1 VALGIVYVIWSTTYL
16 GIRITNE
23 TLPPLIAA
31 GTRFVI
37 AGAVLFAV
45 TSRRAGAED
54 DPVGRTQWWAA
65 FLVGAGLIAGGNGS
79 VVLAERTVPSGTV
92 ALIFALVPL
101 WIALWD
107 RFVGRQRLPLRVGV
121 GILLGF
127 VGAGL
132 LVDDARVG
140 GVPLSGLLL
149 AVGASMSWAAGSLAA
164 RGARLPRRPL
174 VGNAMVMMAGGAL
187 SLVWGIARGELTL
200 IDPERFSTASLL
212 ALGYLIV
219 FGSWIAFSSYLW
231 LLRNARTSLVATYA
245 WVTPMLAVYLGHLIA
260 DEKLRSRSLVA
271 GAVVLAAVA
280 LTVSAGSAARG
291 DQTPARSGGRKTRP
305 RSRSS
310 AFAARKRTCSP
321 STGAVNWS
329 PTGSPAPSN
338 PHGTVIAGTP
348 ARLAGIVKT
357 SERYIAKG
365 SPARSPIR
373 KAVVGDVGETSTSNA
388 SNAFS

>member
-1 VALGIVYVIWSTTYL
+1 MSSPATAAHDPSTRPATWLIWVALGIVYVIWSTTYL
-16 GIRITNE
+16 GIRVTNE

-45 TSRRAGAED
+45 TTRRSGAEG

-107 RFVGRQRLPLRVGV
+107 RLVGHRRLPLRVAV
-121 GILLGF
+121 GLVLGF
-127 VGAGL
+127 AGAAL

-140 GVPLSGLLL
+140 GVPISGLLL
-149 AVGASMSWAAGSLAA
+149 AVAASMSWAAGSLAA
-164 RGARLPRRPL
+164 RGARLPHRPL

-187 SLVWGIARGELTL
+187 SLVWGLARGELAL
-200 IDPERFSTASLL
+200 VDPDRFSTASLL
-212 ALGYLIV
+212 ALGYLVV
-219 FGSWIAFSSYLW
+219 FGSWIAFSAYLW

-260 DEKLRSRSLVA
+260 DEQLRSRSLVA

-280 LTVSAGSAARG
+280 LTVSAGSVAR
-291 DQTPARSGGRKTRP
+291 DDRRSD
-305 RSRSS
+305 
-310 AFAARKRTCSP
+310 
-321 STGAVNWS
+321 
-329 PTGSPAPSN
+329 
-338 PHGTVIAGTP
+338 AGE
-348 ARLAGIVKT
+348 
-357 SERYIAKG
+357 ERRAEDEAEV
-365 SPARSPIR
+365 PL
-373 KAVVGDVGETSTSNA
+373 
-388 SNAFS
+388 

>member
-1 VALGIVYVIWSTTYL
+1 MSSSAPTAPNTSTRATTRPPTWLIWVALGIVYVIWSTTYL
-16 GIRITNE
+16 GIRISNE

-45 TSRRAGAED
+45 TARRRAER

-65 FLVGAGLIAGGNGS
+65 FLVGTGLIAGGNGS

-101 WIALWD
+101 WIAVWD
-107 RFVGRQRLPLRVGV
+107 RFVGHQQLPVRVIV
-121 GILLGF
+121 GLVLGF
-127 VGAGL
+127 AGAAL
-132 LVDDARVG
+132 LVDDARLG

-164 RGARLPRRPL
+164 RGARLPHRPF

-187 SLVWGIARGELTL
+187 SLVWGIARGELVL
-200 IDPERFSTASLL
+200 VDPDRFSAASIL
-212 ALGYLIV
+212 AFCYLVV
-219 FGSWIAFSSYLW
+219 FGSWIAFSAYLW

-280 LTVSAGSAARG
+280 LTVSAGSVAR
-291 DQTPARSGGRKTRP
+291 DDRRSGAGEER
-305 RSRSS
+305 
-310 AFAARKRTCSP
+310 RTEDEAEVP
-321 STGAVNWS
+321 
-329 PTGSPAPSN
+329 
-338 PHGTVIAGTP
+338 
-348 ARLAGIVKT
+348 L
-357 SERYIAKG
+357 
-365 SPARSPIR
+365 
-373 KAVVGDVGETSTSNA
+373 
-388 SNAFS
+388 